1 MFSHMTDPLLLPAP
15 LQALL
20 DLFATDL
27 AEVHFADIDASTLA
41 RLTRE
46 VQTANDTMLAAQAV
60 LDGARTA
67 LQERRDTLVQHAHR
81 ALAYAKVYAESDEA
95 LSARLE
101 AITLPGSGAGSKARL
116 ARRTRVEATEELVL
130 SADPQHGKR
139 ARKTKS
145 ETTEP
150 LLADSAAAE

>member
-1 MFSHMTDPLLLPAP
+1 MFSLMNDPLLLPAP

-20 DLFATDL
+20 DLFATEL

-46 VQTANDTMLAAQAV
+46 VQTANDTTLAAQAV

-81 ALAYAKVYAESDEA
+81 ALAYAKVYAENDEA

-101 AITLPGSGAGSKARL
+101 AIALPGSKARL
-116 ARRTRVEATEELVL
+116 ARRTRVETSEVLVL
-130 SADPQHGKR
+130 SADPQHPNGKR
-139 ARKTKS
+139 ARRSKLEAS
-145 ETTEP
+145 EP
-150 LLADSAAAE
+150 LLAEAAE